1 MSVPIKAIG
10 NQSLLFGTC
19 MLGSTWGQIESADE
33 KLLADLEFI
42 KDCCGGNQTVLLTN
56 ERYELSLTVILSSAA
71 TPPELAEDVSFPT
84 AGITG
89 QITERGRKWEAG
101 GVVKMEIKAFHWKSM
116 GSDPAVG
123 TIDCGA

>member
-10 NQSLLFGTC
+10 NQNILFGTC
-19 MLGSTWGQIESADE
+19 ALGETFGQIESANE
-33 KLLADLEFI
+33 QLLADLEYI
-42 KDCCGGNQTVLLTN
+42 KDCCGGNQTVLLLN
-56 ERYELSLTVILSSAA
+56 ERFELSMTVILSSSAA
-71 TPPELAEDVSFPT
+71 LPELADDISFPT

-101 GVVKMEIKAFHWKSM
+101 GVVKMDIKAFHWKSL
-116 GSDPAVG
+116 GSEPAVG